1 MWWLGLVVT
10 GCENGYNYWIQPQL
24 ELNEVDVKAWCYP
37 TAAASLL
44 AFHKNFW
51 DSRHTKKY
59 PETYNE
65 YYAGEDPSKR
75 TVAWGSEPWGDYMWH
90 KNNDDMNLGY
100 FMNTTNTGTE
110 FEKGRIGIQNF
121 LNNNK
126 LSSWNAVVE
135 DHEHDTG
142 SNDIAFL
149 KSHGDKLPFLVHIN
163 PKCCQLFEHTDDFST
178 TYNIAASLE
187 GDKTYPYNSQPG
199 HTIVV
204 WEDSGTYWHGASNT
218 NRERTN
224 NTRTCTGFD
233 FTFNSDSCID
243 RITTVT
249 FNKVSSPTP
258 DESSSSDSSDDA
270 LVIGLAA
277 GGGALVLLGAI
288 LYKFRR
294 GGPKTNQASL
304 DGAQLLG

>member
-1 MWWLGLVVT
+1 MVT

-24 ELNEVDVKAWCYP
+24 ELYQGQATVQAWCYP

-44 AFHKNFW
+44 AYHKDKW
-51 DSRHTKKY
+51 DSKHGYNY
-59 PETYNE
+59 PQTYNE
-65 YYAGEDPSKR
+65 VELGGDSSKR
-75 TVAWGSEPWGDYMWH
+75 NVTWGSEPWGDYMWH
-90 KNNDDMNLGY
+90 KNNDDLNLGY

-121 LNNNK
+121 LNKNK

-135 DHEHDTG
+135 DHMHPNDGTNDTT
-142 SNDIAFL
+142 FL
-149 KSHGDKLPFLVHIN
+149 KSQGDKLPFLVHIK
-163 PKCCQLFEHTDDFST
+163 PECCSHFITDDPLIEPI
-178 TYNIAASLE
+178 NIE
-187 GDKTYPYNSQPG
+187 GNGENNNPQGSVLG

-204 WEDSGTYWHGASNT
+204 WREDEYYWHSASNT
-218 NRERTN
+218 KRERNTS
-224 NTRTCTGFD
+224 NTRTCTGFN
-233 FTFNSDSCID
+233 FTFKSDSCIN

-249 FNKVSSPTP
+249 FKKVSSPTP